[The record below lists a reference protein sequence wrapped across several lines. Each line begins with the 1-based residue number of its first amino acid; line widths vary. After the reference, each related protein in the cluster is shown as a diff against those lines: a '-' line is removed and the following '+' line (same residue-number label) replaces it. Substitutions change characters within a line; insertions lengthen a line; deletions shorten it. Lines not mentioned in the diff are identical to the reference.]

1 MREGLYIAVASS
13 VRVIWFVRRGY
24 VTNWAG
30 LAGTL
35 GEFCGLTGAT
45 HLLPWH
51 GGILAGGTL
60 GGLLAGHFVLRGK

>member
-1 MREGLYIAVASS
+1 MG
-13 VRVIWFVRRGY
+13 VRWLVLRGH

-35 GEFCGLTGAT
+35 GAFCGLTGAT

-51 GGILAGGTL
+51 GGIPAGGTL